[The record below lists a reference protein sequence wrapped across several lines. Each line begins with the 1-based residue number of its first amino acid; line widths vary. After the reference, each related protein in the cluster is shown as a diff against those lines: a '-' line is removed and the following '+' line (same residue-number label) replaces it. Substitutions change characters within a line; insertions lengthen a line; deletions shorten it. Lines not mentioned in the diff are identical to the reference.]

1 MVCICKGNVC
11 SDGKLSRHPSIYLQT
26 YIISGSLNSTLYG
39 FPSSVSV
46 IRFSFALTRCLFL
59 IL

>member
-11 SDGKLSRHPSIYLQT
+11 SNGKLSRQPSQQT

-39 FPSSVSV
+39 FLSSVPV
-46 IRFSFALTRCLFL
+46 IRFSFTLSKCLFL